1 MSSPAHQLPASAN
14 PVPAAAENNRG
25 CRSGAIPAG
34 RLSKE
39 IGTMIRYSRLTG
51 ITAMLGLILL
61 LPDSGNAQTP
71 DLTGKWEL
79 NKQMSVLPQ
88 SGGRMGSMAPIALEI
103 EITLEDG
110 KYTFKRVDEGRQ
122 GARIRYEESFTTD
135 GESTENE
142 TEQGKISIK
151 ANWMN
156 NSLMVD
162 RTRQMS
168 AGGGGRTRRG
178 GGGGGGSSRGMT
190 YTTTY
195 SLNLDATVL
204 IAFIDFGRMGADPI
218 TLGYQKKK

>member
-1 MSSPAHQLPASAN
+1 
-14 PVPAAAENNRG
+14 
-25 CRSGAIPAG
+25 
-34 RLSKE
+34 
-39 IGTMIRYSRLTG
+39 MIRYSRLTG